1 MTLKKEKHYKKKIV
15 FLKIYFGR
23 GARGFTGRAGAPE
36 SLASTGAIES
46 LGSRAIKKNMQPH

>member
-1 MTLKKEKHYKKKIV
+1 MK
-15 FLKIYFGR
+15 
-23 GARGFTGRAGAPE
+23 GARGFAGRAGALE